1 MNVKIILQQ
10 KRKKKVKRKKKGKR
24 LFVEL
29 KRLLV
34 NFVIANQLL
43 CEGEKLGGSFDNGDI
58 NILLDYQIRRIG
70 V

>member
-1 MNVKIILQQ
+1 M
-10 KRKKKVKRKKKGKR
+10 KRKKKKKGKR

-43 CEGEKLGGSFDNGDI
+43 CEGEKLGDSFDNGDI